1 MEAQTTGAC
10 SISGDETSSDVD
22 EELASIEA
30 MAAGSFS
37 ISGDETSSDD
47 DEEICLKLQFHLHRA
62 LPSLE

>member
-47 DEEICLKLQFHLHRA
+47 DAEV
-62 LPSLE
+62 